1 MIKHP
6 AAARI
11 AHLVGLPARRKKAD
25 ASRKNAE
32 SPPRRKVAKP
42 RYVRSD
48 GSGEEWDGGRLKPAP
63 SFALPTWDAPADDDD
78 DQAAIAHSWDLAMAK
93 ASGRHDPRR
102 KAKGK

>member
-1 MIKHP
+1 MTIKHQ
-6 AAARI
+6 AASRI

-48 GSGEEWDGGRLKPAP
+48 GSGEEWDGGHRKPTP
-63 SFALPTWDAPADDDD
+63 SFALPAHDALQDEAQ
-78 DQAAIAHSWDLAMAK
+78 DQAAIQRSWERAWAA
-93 ASGRHDPRR
+93 ASGRADNRR
-102 KAKGK
+102 